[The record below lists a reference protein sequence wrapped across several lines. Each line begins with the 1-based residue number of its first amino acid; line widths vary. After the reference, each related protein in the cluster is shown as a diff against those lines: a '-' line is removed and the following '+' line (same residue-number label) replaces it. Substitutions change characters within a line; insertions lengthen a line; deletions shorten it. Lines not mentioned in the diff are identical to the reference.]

1 MVTLPVLVM
10 AGGKSPAYMQNSMK
24 AWADAF
30 PNAVHQT
37 LAGQTHMVKQ
47 DVLAPALV
55 GFLALASEPAT
66 AKELALQR

>member
-1 MVTLPVLVM
+1 MD
-10 AGGKSPAYMQNSMK
+10 GGKSPAWMRNAMR
-24 AWADAF
+24 AWADVF

-47 DVLAPALV
+47 DVLAPALID
-55 GFLALASEPAT
+55 FFALAPERAA